1 MLPVRNA
8 APPCRPR
15 GRCPKCGDRKPRG
28 DAFGESLLAKLE
40 AAEGKPLALKERAK
54 PAAERQGK
62 AKPIQ
67 TAVALIAAGLGLAGA
82 VVAMVYLINR
92 DRPINSVGGDTNVA
106 KMETFFTVKL
116 KLHGDKGKV
125 VRRKQFNSQEHVNR
139 LLDAQGKVA
148 LGRELKKT
156 VVDEVD
162 FEEIVLEIDEGA
174 TRPKKFQRTYS
185 RARGKEDGQPRV
197 HGYEGRTVVFDLED
211 NAYKATVLGE
221 LGLDEA
227 ELKELASRV
236 ATQERVAAFLP
247 AKGNVVKVGEPWPI
261 DLAAFS
267 RILSAN
273 ATIDSKNSTGKAR
286 LFEVRERANG
296 QRVGEIHMDL
306 VLSVQTAAGRTYKPP
321 AIFSLKCTWD
331 VSVDA
336 ASTAGTLASEGGMT
350 WTGEAEVD
358 GQKYKHEIVSKIEGK
373 DERWPERDP

>member
-1 MLPVRNA
+1 MATIATCPKCRTALPA
-8 APPCRPR
+8 AA
-15 GRCPKCGDRKPRG
+15 GCPKCGDRKPRG

-174 TRPKKFQRTYS
+174 PGRRNSSAPTVEPGARRTASRGCTATRAAPWSSTWKTMRTRP
-185 RARGKEDGQPRV
+185 
-197 HGYEGRTVVFDLED
+197 L
-211 NAYKATVLGE
+211 VLGE

-273 ATIDSKNSTGKAR
+273 ATIDSKNSTGKRVCSRSGNAR
-286 LFEVRERANG
+286 TASGSARFTWTWRPVSPNRRRPDLQATRHLQPEMHLG
-296 QRVGEIHMDL
+296 RVGGRRQHRRHPGIRRRNDVDRRSRGRRPE
-306 VLSVQTAAGRTYKPP
+306 VQA
-321 AIFSLKCTWD
+321 
-331 VSVDA
+331 
-336 ASTAGTLASEGGMT
+336 
-350 WTGEAEVD
+350 
-358 GQKYKHEIVSKIEGK
+358 
-373 DERWPERDP
+373 RDREQDRRQG